1 MESVVDDVDV
11 QENWLR
17 QKEELKAWAAAQG
30 GSTDLHKVF
39 QWLSWSWL
47 WWWWWSWSWSSWRR
61 AICQNLGQGRNMM
74 KIIKMM
80 KSLFKESSNLPV
92 PAYWIGHRCLDWLLS
107 EQWSESV
114 PCLDLLI
121 RRNSLWRRLFTFDP
135 PSISLSRIGNKSQ
148 MLETKKIERKS
159 GLGQRCQY
167 LKCQKKRRKKI
178 ESQVGGGGVTPVNA
192 QLFGSLVQLC
202 QTRYC
207 QNIST
212 FSVPQCRPAEYL
224 FVENLLKDINF
235 LNPLYILVK
244 NAKLK
249 KPSSQK

>member
-1 MESVVDDVDV
+1 MERVVDDVNV

-47 WWWWWSWSWSSWRR
+47 WWWRWSWSWSWWRR
-61 AICQNLGQGRNMM
+61 AIGQNLGQGRNMM

-80 KSLFKESSNLPV
+80 KSLFKTVPICPY

-114 PCLDLLI
+114 PCLDLPI
-121 RRNSLWRRLFTFDP
+121 RRNSLWRCLFIFDP
-135 PSISLSRIGNKSQ
+135 PLYLWAR
-148 MLETKKIERKS
+148 LETNRKCWKRKKLRESQVWVKDVNISNARKRKKVRKS
-159 GLGQRCQY
+159 GGW
-167 LKCQKKRRKKI
+167 
-178 ESQVGGGGVTPVNA
+178 VGGGGVTPVNA

-224 FVENLLKDINF
+224 FVGNLLKDINF
-235 LNPLYILVK
+235 
-244 NAKLK
+244 
-249 KPSSQK
+249 

>member
-1 MESVVDDVDV
+1 MESVVDDVNV

-47 WWWWWSWSWSSWRR
+47 WWWRWSWSWSWWRR
-61 AICQNLGQGRNMM
+61 AVCQNLGQGRNMM

-80 KSLFKESSNLPV
+80 KSLFKRVPICPY

-114 PCLDLLI
+114 PCLDLPI
-121 RRNSLWRRLFTFDP
+121 RRNSLWRCLFIFDP
-135 PSISLSRIGNKSQ
+135 PLYLWAR
-148 MLETKKIERKS
+148 LETNRKCWKQKKIERKS

-167 LKCQKKRRKKI
+167 LKCQKKKKR
-178 ESQVGGGGVTPVNA
+178 EKVRWVGGWRLGHT
-192 QLFGSLVQLC
+192 C
-202 QTRYC
+202 QC
-207 QNIST
+207 PI
-212 FSVPQCRPAEYL
+212 VWLARPAMSDTLLPKHFHFFSSPMSACRISFCWEFIERYQ
-224 FVENLLKDINF
+224 LLK
-235 LNPLYILVK
+235 
-244 NAKLK
+244 
-249 KPSSQK
+249 SSLHLSEECKT